1 MKLDNA
7 SLIGLALGIIEV
19 LGGKYLEG
27 GYIASL
33 LQPTA
38 ALIVLG
44 GTIGATVLNYPLET
58 LKASML
64 ALRKAFW
71 GDRPNF
77 NLIIN
82 TLVIFSQKA
91 RKEGIVS
98 LESFAGSMNDPFLSK
113 AVLLAVDGVDQEML
127 QNSMELELDNFV
139 QRGESSARVFESAGG
154 YAPTLGILGAVLGL
168 IHVMN
173 NLTDPNKLG
182 AGIAVAFV
190 ATVYGVGSANLI
202 FLPIAGKLKNKLH
215 EETLAKEIIL
225 EGVLSLQRGE
235 NPRLVEQK
243 LLGFLDPENR
253 HTYKSVVPSLPRSR
267 FAA

>member
-1 MKLDNA
+1 VKIDKA
-7 SLIGLALGIIEV
+7 SLIGLILGILAIV
-19 LGGKYLEG
+19 GGNYLEG

-58 LKASML
+58 LKASIL

-71 GDRPNF
+71 GDRPD
-77 NLIIN
+77 LKLVVN
-82 TLVIFSQKA
+82 TIVIFAQKA

-98 LESFAGSMNDPFLSK
+98 LESFAESMSDPFLRK

-127 QNSMELELDNFV
+127 QNSMELELEQTI

-173 NLTDPNKLG
+173 NLTDPTKLG

-190 ATVYGVGSANLI
+190 ATVYGVGSANLV

-215 EETLAKEIIL
+215 EETLAMEIVL
-225 EGVLSLQRGE
+225 EGVLSIQRGE

-243 LLGFLDPENR
+243 LLGFLEPENR
-253 HTYKSVVPSLPRSR
+253 RSYKSVIPSLPRSR
-267 FAA
+267 VAA

>member
-1 MKLDNA
+1 MKLDKA
-7 SLIGLALGIIEV
+7 SLIGLLLGLAAII
-19 LGGKYLEG
+19 GGNYLEG
-27 GYIASL
+27 GYISSL

-44 GTIGATVLNYPLET
+44 GTVGATVLNYPLET
-58 LKASML
+58 LKAAVL
-64 ALRKAFW
+64 AARKAFW
-71 GDRPNF
+71 GDRPD
-77 NLIIN
+77 LKQMVN
-82 TLVIFSQKA
+82 TLVIFAQKA

-98 LESFAGSMNDPFLSK
+98 LESFTEGMTDPFLHK

-127 QNSMELELDNFV
+127 QNSMELELEQAV
-139 QRGESSARVFESAGG
+139 QRGESCSKVFESAGG

-173 NLTDPNKLG
+173 NLTDPAKLG

-202 FLPIAGKLKNKLH
+202 FIPIAGKLKNRLH
-215 EETLAKEIIL
+215 EETLAMELVL
-225 EGVLSLQRGE
+225 EGVLSIQRGE

-243 LLGFLDPENR
+243 LLGFLNPEDR
-253 HTYKSVVPSLPRSR
+253 SLYKSVIPSLPRSR
-267 FAA
+267 YAA